1 MILVLA
7 GGAAALGGVLLL
19 PVTAA
24 AGGRVVP
31 GAECSVVGATGWHGD
46 DQYRCVRKPGDDCP
60 HWHWAYRKGTPH
72 TWSPRPAGPCDCPSP
87 SASAA
92 ASSSPPSSATP
103 SPSLAGSPSPSATAS
118 ATPSATVTTAATP
131 TPTGT
136 DTTTVG
142 DQLPVTGGPV
152 VPLLAVGG
160 LVLLAGLG
168 ARRYGRRTT

>member
-46 DQYRCVRKPGDDCP
+46 DQYRCVQKPGDDCP

-72 TWSPRPAGPCDCPSP
+72 TWSPRPAGPCNCPSP
-87 SASAA
+87 SVSA
-92 ASSSPPSSATP
+92 
-103 SPSLAGSPSPSATAS
+103 SPSTSPAASPSASTSSGPSAS
-118 ATPSATVTTAATP
+118 TSPSITPSATVTTAATP
-131 TPTGT
+131 TPTDT
-136 DTTTVG
+136 DTTTTVG